1 MPFKAKN
8 KHRSPINRRLTL
20 DARHDERVNHFM
32 KQKQDLPKKKQQLKE
47 MEDKGVMSWSIWEKE
62 VSRFDAFYDE
72 TEQCFLLEGKVV
84 VETKDGSV
92 TFGKG
97 DFVTLPKG
105 LECVWDIKE
114 PVRKHY
120 NYI

>member
-1 MPFKAKN
+1 MKIEITTPPLKA
-8 KHRSPINRRLTL
+8 
-20 DARHDERVNHFM
+20 
-32 KQKQDLPKKKQQLKE
+32 
-47 MEDKGVMSWSIWEKE
+47 MEDKGGMSWSIWEKE

>member
-1 MPFKAKN
+1 MLEVIRYIVSLMYN
-8 KHRSPINRRLTL
+8 LYTPIKELN
-20 DARHDERVNHFM
+20 M
-32 KQKQDLPKKKQQLKE
+32 KIEITKPPLKE

-120 NYI
+120 QYI